1 MSQLLTRVDNA
12 MIGLGFIKKED
23 RADIYTHVLRHIE
36 EVASLCHCASLVPQ
50 FKLLQPGPFRAEYF
64 GLT

>member
-1 MSQLLTRVDNA
+1 
-12 MIGLGFIKKED
+12 MIGLGSYKKEV

-36 EVASLCHCASLVPQ
+36 EVASLCNCASLTPQ
-50 FKLLQPGPFRAEYF
+50 LKLLQPGPFRAEYF